1 MVAGHQLQ
9 TATPAHLPHGM
20 GQVTEAGGRLP
31 TDVRCDGRRRTP
43 TYPLAHST
51 ARPWWW
57 ALPTWGHEGPASG
70 PQLEVMRVAGSC
82 RWLFAHTR
90 KTNCCADATQTTGRV
105 HWGRPGLRRRS
116 RCLTFSW
123 TCPTPSRGV
132 SRLPATAP
140 TTATRDVQCCPA
152 HACGA
157 YTSAAN
163 TIAVAAT
170 ACRGLQRAPT
180 AALPTHRRAHRHTR
194 RRTELACQRWPHA
207 RRLAVVVGTGTRGCS
222 TTVRSACVRH
232 LCGTHGVDLGPLPVA
247 DGGAGASSMA
257 ASVSVLSQ

>member
-1 MVAGHQLQ
+1 MVVVCTHTKDELLRGCYPNNSSRALG
-9 TATPAHLPHGM
+9 AT
-20 GQVTEAGGRLP
+20 
-31 TDVRCDGRRRTP
+31 RTTP
-43 TYPLAHST
+43 SL
-51 ARPWWW
+51 
-57 ALPTWGHEGPASG
+57 ALP
-70 PQLEVMRVAGSC
+70 
-82 RWLFAHTR
+82 
-90 KTNCCADATQTTGRV
+90 CADATQTTGRV

-222 TTVRSACVRH
+222 TTVGSACVRH

-257 ASVSVLSQ
+257 ARPRDGGQPVVQPVQRRLQRGLLQRLAGLGRRPWVAFVARGAGLRCSFRRWWCHSTARLWP